1 MHLVRAT
8 LVRNLGRLTYGGS
21 QDPRARVSKRV
32 CIIGAGATGLATLKV
47 LSENHQGQ
55 SGRWSL
61 VAFEERDKVGGIWY
75 CPQNSLFLHLAF
87 FSDFLN

>member
-1 MHLVRAT
+1 MRLVRVT
-8 LVRNLGRLTYGGS
+8 LARNLSLLTYGGS

-47 LSENHQGQ
+47 LSERHQGQ
-55 SGRWSL
+55 PGRWSL

-75 CPQNSLFLHLAF
+75 RPQNPLFHN
-87 FSDFLN
+87 FL